1 MSQLRVYKPR
11 KYSVANAAAIVLYG
25 WLCAVI
31 LSSCSAASPA
41 DNREFVAD
49 AAATTAPAATAA
61 PTATTRPQIQAQLQP
76 EAKPTEVRLVTHTVA
91 YGETLTRIAAQY
103 DISVRA
109 LLEAND
115 LPNPDLLNVGAVL
128 VLPQASVDYSPALRL
143 LADSRLARSLGS
155 DDFDAAAFIAG
166 QPGALR
172 GMTLTLQSGAYSAA
186 QIVERVSREYSVDAR
201 ILLAFL
207 EYFAQLL
214 SRADVDEQARLYPF
228 LSPEQA
234 APYDRTGLYSQ
245 LSWLADQLN
254 EGYYGWKYRGATQL
268 NFADGGS
275 LHYEPA
281 LNAGTVALQ
290 HALGQLLGPAAW
302 LEAAGEAGI
311 VATYRRLF
319 GDPFADAQETVAP
332 GLAQPHLTLPFP
344 PGVVW
349 RFTGGFH
356 GGWGDGSAWAAIDF
370 APPVEPAAAFACYQS
385 SYPATAVA
393 DGVIARLAEGLVVLD
408 LDGDGQESTGWTILY
423 LHIDHHDA
431 LQVGQAVEAGNLLGY
446 PACIGGYSNA
456 THLHIARRY
465 NGEWLPADCARCP
478 PGQSIPPFVLG
489 EWRVVGLGSQ
499 LYQGFLVN
507 QRDNRSVVAEQG
519 RSSDINAISW

>member
-1 MSQLRVYKPR
+1 MSTLCIHCPR
-11 KYSVANAAAIVLYG
+11 KYSVANAAAIVLTVL
-25 WLCAVI
+25 LCAAWLAGCTTGESEGKRASVTD
-31 LSSCSAASPA
+31 SAVTA
-41 DNREFVAD
+41 
-49 AAATTAPAATAA
+49 APAATAA
-61 PTATTRPQIQAQLQP
+61 PTATTRPQIQAQRQP
-76 EAKPTEVRLVTHTVA
+76 EATPTEVRLLTHTVA

-103 DISVRA
+103 DISVRD
-109 LLEAND
+109 LLEANN
-115 LPNPDLLNVGAVL
+115 LPNPDLLTVGAVL
-128 VLPQASVDYSPALRL
+128 ALPLASVVYSPANRL
-143 LADSRLARSLGS
+143 LPDSRLVRSPGS
-155 DDFDAAAFIAG
+155 ADFDAAAYIGG
-166 QPGALR
+166 QRGSLR
-172 GMTLTLQSGAYSAA
+172 GMSLTLQSGVYSAA
-186 QIVERVSREYSVDAR
+186 QIIERVSREYSVDAR

-207 EYFAQLL
+207 EHFAQLL
-214 SRADVDEQARLYPF
+214 SRANASEQARLYPL
-228 LSPEQA
+228 LSPEQS
-234 APYDRTGLYSQ
+234 APVDRAGLYSQ

-268 NFADGGS
+268 FFADGDS
-275 LHYEPA
+275 LHYDPS
-281 LNAGTVALQ
+281 LNAGTIALQ
-290 HALGQLLGPAAW
+290 HALAQLLDSAAW
-302 LEAAGEAGI
+302 LAAVGEAGI
-311 VATYRRLF
+311 GATYSRLF
-319 GDPFADAQETVAP
+319 GDAFADAEVVVP
-332 GLAQPHLTLPFP
+332 PNLAQPALTLPFP
-344 PGVVW
+344 PGEVW

-356 GGWGDGSAWAAIDF
+356 GGWGNGSAWAAIDF

-408 LDGDGQESTGWTILY
+408 LDGDGRESSGWTILY

-465 NGEWLPADCARCP
+465 NGEWLPADCARC
-478 PGQSIPPFVLG
+478 QSSRAAAPFVLG
-489 EWRVVGLGSQ
+489 DWRVVGLGSQ